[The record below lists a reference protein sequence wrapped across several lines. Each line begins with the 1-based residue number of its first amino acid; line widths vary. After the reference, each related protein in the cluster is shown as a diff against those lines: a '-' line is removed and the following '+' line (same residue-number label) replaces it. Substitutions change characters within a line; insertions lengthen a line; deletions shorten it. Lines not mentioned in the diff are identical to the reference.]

1 MAHIN
6 SFVRI
11 PLLAI
16 RQRIR
21 PLKRIGLLDE
31 DRVRMRVWPND
42 IDFNLH
48 LNNSR
53 FLSCMDYGRMH
64 MIAAM
69 GILDLLVRE
78 RWTPLVGSVFITYRR
93 SLPLFARFT
102 LTSRVLCWDER
113 WVYMEQTFLGQQ
125 GLVAVA
131 WVKGLFRDGEVNLE
145 PQSIVDR
152 IQPGLVSPPMP
163 DQLESLNAITRDK
176 LQGFQLGTT
185 PV

>member
-11 PLLAI
+11 PLLAL

-21 PLKRIGLLDE
+21 PLPRIGMLDE

-53 FLSCMDYGRMH
+53 FLSCMDYARIH
-64 MIAAM
+64 LIAAT
-69 GILDLLVRE
+69 GVLEPALRA

-93 SLPLFARFT
+93 SLPLFTPFEIG
-102 LTSRVLCWDER
+102 SRVLCWDER
-113 WVYMEQTFLGQQ
+113 WVYMEQNFTFSG
-125 GLVAVA
+125 GLAAVA
-131 WVKGLFRDGEVNLE
+131 WVKSLFRGETGNIP
-145 PQSIVDR
+145 PQSIAGMV
-152 IQPGLVSPPMP
+152 QPGVVSPPMP
-163 DQLESLNAITRDK
+163 DALAEWNVLTRDK
-176 LQGFQLGTT
+176 LQGSAVG
-185 PV
+185 

>member
-16 RQRIR
+16 RQRFR
-21 PLKRIGLLDE
+21 PLPRIGVLDE
-31 DRVRMRVWPND
+31 DSVQMRVWPND

-64 MIAAM
+64 WLAAM
-69 GILDLLVRE
+69 GMLDLVVGE

-93 SLPLFARFT
+93 SLPLFTCFT
-102 LTSRVLCWDER
+102 LSTRTLCWDDR
-113 WVYMEQTFLGQQ
+113 WVYMEQTFNFAG
-125 GLVAVA
+125 GLAAVA
-131 WVKGLFRDGEVNLE
+131 WVKGLFRKSGENIV
-145 PQSIVDR
+145 PQSIIDR
-152 IQPGLVSPPMP
+152 LQLGVESPPMP
-163 DQLESLNAITRDK
+163 ESLAAWNDLTREK
-176 LQGFQLGTT
+176 LQGSQMETR
-185 PV
+185 

>member
-16 RQRIR
+16 RQRVR
-21 PLKRIGLLDE
+21 PLPRIGLLDE
-31 DRVRMRVWPND
+31 DRVAMRVWPND
-42 IDFNLH
+42 IDFNFH

-53 FLSCMDYGRMH
+53 FLTCMDYGRMH

-69 GILDLLVRE
+69 GILDFVMRE
-78 RWTPLVGSVFITYRR
+78 RWKPLVGSVFITYRR
-93 SLPLFARFT
+93 SLPLFAGFT

-113 WVYMEQTFLGQQ
+113 WVYMEQTFTGQH

-131 WVKGLFRDGEVNLE
+131 WVKGLFRAGDANIV
-145 PQSIVDR
+145 PQAIVDR
-152 IQPGLVSPPMP
+152 LQPGLASPPVT
-163 DQLESLNAITRDK
+163 QELENLNAITREK
-176 LQGFQLGTT
+176 LQGSQAANISL
-185 PV
+185 

>member
-16 RQRIR
+16 RQRVL
-21 PLKRIGLLDE
+21 PLPRIGVLDE
-31 DRVRMRVWPND
+31 DRVFMRVWPND

-64 MIAAM
+64 WLAAAGM
-69 GILDLLVRE
+69 LGLVVSE

-93 SLPLFARFT
+93 SLPLFTRFT
-102 LTSRVLCWDER
+102 LATRTLCWDDR
-113 WVYMEQTFLGQQ
+113 WVYIEQTFTYAG
-125 GLVAVA
+125 GLAAVA
-131 WVKGLFRDGEVNLE
+131 WVKGLFRRRGENIA

-152 IQPGLVSPPMP
+152 LHPGLQSPPKP
-163 DQLESLNAITRDK
+163 ESMASWNDITRDK
-176 LQGFQLGTT
+176 LQGSQIDSK
-185 PV
+185 

>member
-16 RQRIR
+16 RQRIW
-21 PLKRIGLLDE
+21 PLPRIGILDE
-31 DRVRMRVWPND
+31 DRVSMRVWPND

-53 FLSCMDYGRMH
+53 FLTCMDYGRMH

-69 GILDLLVRE
+69 GILDLVVRE

-93 SLPLFARFT
+93 SLPLFAPFT
-102 LTSRVLCWDER
+102 MASRVLCWDDR
-113 WVYMEQTFLGQQ
+113 WVYMEQTFSTAK

-131 WVKGLFRDGEVNLE
+131 WVKGLFRDGEENVA

-152 IQPGLVSPPMP
+152 IQPGMPSPPMP
-163 DQLESLNAITRDK
+163 EQLESLNAITRDK
-176 LQGFQLGTT
+176 LQGLQLGTT
-185 PV
+185 AV

>member
-93 SLPLFARFT
+93 SL
-102 LTSRVLCWDER
+102 
-113 WVYMEQTFLGQQ
+113 
-125 GLVAVA
+125 
-131 WVKGLFRDGEVNLE
+131 
-145 PQSIVDR
+145 DR
-152 IQPGLVSPPMP
+152 KSV
-163 DQLESLNAITRDK
+163 
-176 LQGFQLGTT
+176 
-185 PV
+185 V